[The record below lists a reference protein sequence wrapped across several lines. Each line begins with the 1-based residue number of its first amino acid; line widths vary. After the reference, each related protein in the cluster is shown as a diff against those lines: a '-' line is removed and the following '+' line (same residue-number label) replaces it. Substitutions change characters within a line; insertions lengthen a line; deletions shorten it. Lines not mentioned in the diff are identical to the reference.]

1 MDREKKVVVF
11 CASSYSIPQK
21 YNDVAR
27 EVVRLLCGKGYGV
40 VSGGAVKGTMGVVA
54 DEVIKCGGVNIGVIP
69 RFMKQYLYP
78 QLDTLIWTETMSE
91 RKELMR
97 KGTCAAVALPGGI
110 GTLDELVETHVLAKL
125 GKYHGKVIAFNV
137 DGFYDPLKALLDH
150 YVDSGMLNPS
160 DRDLLLFPET
170 VEELSAILDSQN

>member
-1 MDREKKVVVF
+1 
-11 CASSYSIPQK
+11 
-21 YNDVAR
+21 
-27 EVVRLLCGKGYGV
+27 
-40 VSGGAVKGTMGVVA
+40 
-54 DEVIKCGGVNIGVIP
+54 
-69 RFMKQYLYP
+69 
-78 QLDTLIWTETMSE
+78 MSE

>member
-11 CASSYSIPQK
+11 CSSSYSIPQK
-21 YNDVAR
+21 FNDVAR
-27 EVVRLLCGKGYGV
+27 EVVRLLCGRGYGV

-54 DEVIKCGGVNIGVIP
+54 DEVVRCGGTHTGVIP
-69 RFMKQYLYP
+69 RFMEQYLYP

-97 KGTCAAVALPGGI
+97 KGTCAAIALPGGI

-125 GKYHGKVIAFNV
+125 GKYSGKVIALNV

-150 YVDSGMLNPS
+150 YVDTGMLNPS

-170 VEELSAILDSQN
+170 VKELAAILDSQN

>member
-54 DEVIKCGGVNIGVIP
+54 DEVVKCGGVHIGVIP
-69 RFMKQYLYP
+69 RFMEQYLYP

-97 KGTCAAVALPGGI
+97 KGTCAAIALPGG
-110 GTLDELVETHVLAKL
+110 TC
-125 GKYHGKVIAFNV
+125 
-137 DGFYDPLKALLDH
+137 
-150 YVDSGMLNPS
+150 
-160 DRDLLLFPET
+160 
-170 VEELSAILDSQN
+170 